1 MTQSLAIGGSGF
13 PSGYFIVKSIASGR
27 VLDVLGDGVEDGTD
41 VALWPEKGSSL
52 VESEDLIVVDIGWL
66 LSASMFRFPES

>member
-13 PSGYFIVKSIASGR
+13 PSGYFVVKSIANGR

-41 VALWPEKGSSL
+41 VALWPEKESSL
-52 VESEDLIVVDIGWL
+52 VESEGCL
-66 LSASMFRFPES
+66 LLTLAGY